1 MKKLVMHIAL
11 LAGILIG
18 GSVFSNAVLLNW
30 HPLSYYYTLK
40 GAGISAAFCLG
51 ETLLL
56 LYPVNCLVKAV
67 EKDLRVFNDKEE
79 P

>member
-1 MKKLVMHIAL
+1 MKKLAMHVAL

-18 GSVFSNAVLLNW
+18 GSVLSNAVLLNW

-40 GAGISAAFCLG
+40 GAGICSAFCLG

-56 LYPVNCLVKAV
+56 FYPVNCLVKAI
-67 EKDLRVFNDKEE
+67 EKDLRL
-79 P
+79 